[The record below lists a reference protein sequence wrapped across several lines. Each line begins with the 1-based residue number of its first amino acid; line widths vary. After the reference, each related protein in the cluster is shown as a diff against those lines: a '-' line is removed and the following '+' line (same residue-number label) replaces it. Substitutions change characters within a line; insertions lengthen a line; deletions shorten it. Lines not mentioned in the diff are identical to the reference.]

1 MNRPVRTPQTLAC
14 PNSETSGPG
23 RHTFTEQED
32 AKKEIHIE
40 SEPQTPRALQAKLK
54 RSSKLIIIDDLKIKT
69 EENENGSSLLYQI
82 AVMPLSP
89 EKLHFTNSSQI
100 GGKRIGGKMRFLR
113 DLEMG
118 QGANRNRFAKSR
130 NEGTKEKR
138 EYSLECKKLAN
149 LRVAGKLMM
158 SQGRYA
164 PKKAK
169 QQAKLAKHRIKKR
182 KRGFVCKR
190 AVDSTTLRR
199 DLLRKRRRDVSRDK
213 TPLGYSKCTD
223 CNGFVRLENRRRNKK
238 SKFES
243 KKKPRVKLSNFE
255 SRQCWKCRKIN
266 LKRVQQIS
274 QNNAK
279 QIISNAEKSN
289 KKIDDLF
296 FRGLIKR
303 VLPSRSIS
311 QEKSATSTCSNS
323 SGFSDLSDIS
333 LQNKKIKK
341 ENARA
346 QKRPLKVKNCGT
358 SKKDTFISNSARGGE
373 YMQLYRTEKDKLIVP
388 ERIKNRLHDVKDD
401 EDFDTDEEQLKCAVN
416 RVYQQFIKALHESKR
431 EESRKRKRNTRNSMA

>member
-1 MNRPVRTPQTLAC
+1 MNSPVCTPQTLAC
-14 PNSETSGPG
+14 PNSETTVPG
-23 RHTFTEQED
+23 RQPFTQQED

-40 SEPQTPRALQAKLK
+40 SEPQTPRASQVKLK

-69 EENENGSSLLYQI
+69 EENENASSLLYQI
-82 AVMPLSP
+82 AVTPLSP
-89 EKLHFTNSSQI
+89 EKLHFTNSTQI
-100 GGKRIGGKMRFLR
+100 GAKRIGGKMRFLR

-118 QGANRNRFAKSR
+118 HSAYRNRFAKSR
-130 NEGTKEKR
+130 NEANKGKR
-138 EYSLECKKLAN
+138 EYSLECKNLTN
-149 LRVAGKLMM
+149 LRVVGKLMM
-158 SQGRYA
+158 SLGRYA

-169 QQAKLAKHRIKKR
+169 PQPKIAKHRIKKR
-182 KRGFVCKR
+182 RRGFVCKK

-199 DLLRKRRRDVSRDK
+199 DLLKKRRRDVSRDK
-213 TPLGYSKCTD
+213 TPLGYPKCTD
-223 CNGFVRLENRRRNKK
+223 CDNFVRIENRRRNKK
-238 SKFES
+238 IQFES

-255 SRQCWKCRKIN
+255 SKQCWKCRKIN
-266 LKRVQQIS
+266 LKRVQRIS

-279 QIISNAEKSN
+279 QILSNAEKSN

-311 QEKSATSTCSNS
+311 QEKSATSTCSNW

-346 QKRPLKVKNCGT
+346 QNRPIKVKNCGT
-358 SKKDTFISNSARGGE
+358 SKKDTFISSSARGGE

-416 RVYQQFIKALHESKR
+416 RVYQQFFKALHDSKR
-431 EESRKRKRNTRNSMA
+431 EETRKRKRNMRNSMV